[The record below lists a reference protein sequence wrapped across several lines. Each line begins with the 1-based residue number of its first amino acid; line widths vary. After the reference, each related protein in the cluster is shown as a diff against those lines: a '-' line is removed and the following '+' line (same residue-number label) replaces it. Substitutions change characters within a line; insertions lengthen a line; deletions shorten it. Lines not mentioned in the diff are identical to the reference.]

1 MKQACVKSKNPH
13 AAAFYKGVTN
23 NMEQIR
29 MMACARIVELTSRY
43 NQTGDIS
50 ALMSA
55 INEAQQMLQVELT
68 HSPAHKTT
76 TVSDCGG
83 SLYCDNC
90 NESVLPYMDYCPT
103 CGARIVRDGR

>member
-1 MKQACVKSKNPH
+1 
-13 AAAFYKGVTN
+13 
-23 NMEQIR
+23 MEQIR

-50 ALMSA
+50 ALLSA
-55 INEAQQMLQVELT
+55 INEAQQILQIELT
-68 HSPAHKTT
+68 YSPAHKTT